1 MEEEKAKT
9 EKQAEELRSNMLGK
23 VEGFGSVLED
33 MKRSLDMLEGKL
45 CSAIL
50 QEVKSCKIE

>member
-23 VEGFGSVLED
+23 VEGFGSVPQE
-33 MKRSLDMLEGKL
+33 MKRSLDMLE
-45 CSAIL
+45 
-50 QEVKSCKIE
+50 V